1 MRAASL
7 KTTYMIMANLNHI
20 VSDDVQGF
28 HRKNFAAIAKNGYVL
43 FPQSMLCVSYRQTN
57 YLSYQLLAH

>member
-7 KTTYMIMANLNHI
+7 KTTYMIMANFNRI
-20 VSDDVQGF
+20 VSDYVQGYQ
-28 HRKNFAAIAKNGYVL
+28 RKNFATIEKNGYAL
-43 FPQSMLCVSYRQTN
+43 SQSMLCVSYRQTN